1 MYVCNCINR
10 PMQSVHSTIVYNSK
24 RKPETIQIPIVNL
37 LKEKD
42 KCFSQQNRAYSGI
55 AERVITTQ
63 DKQTM
68 TNHGQVQRTKERNT
82 LL

>member
-1 MYVCNCINR
+1 MYVCNCINK

-42 KCFSQQNRAYSGI
+42 KWFSQQNRAYSGI

-68 TNHGQVQRTKERNT
+68 TNHRQVQRTKERNT